1 MVICLKRPRIRSI
14 ALVFLCFLFTAA
26 AVLQHLY
33 YDYTA
38 KMVSVPFEEQ
48 QINEKL
54 LVYLF
59 ISNMQEQSD
68 LFYAPYYTVS
78 PSVAYYSATVKELR
92 ENGANICIT
101 FTILPY
107 IGPHDTIGEDEVTFC
122 VDHSGA
128 ITDTR
133 FRHLR
138 NYSLPDHLSYLKK
151 EALPPISG

>member
-1 MVICLKRPRIRSI
+1 MVIRLKRPRTRSL
-14 ALVFLCFLFTAA
+14 ALVLLCFLFTAA

-48 QINEKL
+48 QISEKL
-54 LVYLF
+54 LTYLF
-59 ISNMQEQSD
+59 ISGIQEQSEQ
-68 LFYAPYYTVS
+68 FYEPYYTIS
-78 PSVAYYSATVKELR
+78 PSVAYYSTTVKELQ
-92 ENGANICIT
+92 EDGTNICIT
-101 FTILPY
+101 FTVLPY

-122 VDHSGA
+122 IDHSGA

-138 NYSLPDHLSYLKK
+138 NYSLPDNLSHLKK
-151 EALPPISG
+151 GLPPVSG